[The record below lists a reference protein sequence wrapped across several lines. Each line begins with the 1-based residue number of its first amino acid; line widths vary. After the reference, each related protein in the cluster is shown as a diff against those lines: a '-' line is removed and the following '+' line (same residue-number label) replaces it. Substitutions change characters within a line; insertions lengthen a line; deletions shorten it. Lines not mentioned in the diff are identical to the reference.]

1 MKNNQPNIVYII
13 IDSLRYDR
21 LGVSGYQPALTPNL
35 DELALSGTNC
45 VQHFSTGCASQ
56 FSIPG
61 IFTSSLPFDYGGY
74 NAGILNRPHS
84 FVELLQKG
92 GYQTIGLTTCHWFSS
107 YYGVT
112 RGFDQYTHLID
123 IDPWLNQS
131 YIAQLGEPIQR
142 WMANMVSDTSISD
155 FLHSTYGSILEK
167 TLEYLDDLDRVGA
180 EERYPRREQRRREVI
195 AEQNLL
201 AKSPLLIADKLKV
214 LGADYRNAM
223 GIKLVNKKL
232 IDKFEKKK
240 TRMAWMN
247 RKVFLRAPRKAY
259 EAHTVNRHVQQHLAE
274 ERENPFFLFLHYFDL
289 HEAKF
294 LVPNLSFS
302 RLQGLPIDVIRTMK
316 GRPKGLGGRFYD
328 VGLSNI
334 DRRIGEL
341 CYCFEQ
347 NGLLEDTVFVIT
359 GDHGKESGFVR
370 GTGSDLSRKFTDDFL
385 QVPLIVKG
393 PGVRQETV
401 SSLMS
406 HLDVAPT
413 LLELA
418 GVENPKEFLGLP
430 LSRRRS
436 KSVDHLIFE
445 NAGRGRCDLNEKTL
459 YLGVRTEKVK
469 VVFEANKFSPVEREV
484 YDLQSD
490 SMETKNLIKTSD
502 LLTERFYCLDVIRKR
517 LDSLRANL
525 DGVSG
530 FKFDNKERQFAKE
543 SSVNGTEDLG
553 ERVGEPLVL
562 KELGVSPCL
571 HVGFAKTATS
581 TLQRSLF
588 DRHPEVHNLGVPY
601 RDGRMTQIRQSILT
615 AEEDQFD
622 AGECRK
628 LLDEMKLL
636 AIGSDKVLVL
646 SDELF
651 TYFKY
656 NSGRNRFRVADRLR
670 RVYGPC
676 KILFTIRHQLRL
688 IESYYIQTS
697 GTKAPNYLPFSKWLE
712 ARRGDYLP
720 LLKFSETLAYYTKIF
735 GSENITVFLFESLLE
750 DEENYIRKL
759 CSFVGIDGEKGIE
772 LVRNNRV
779 NERKSQR
786 MVKYASF
793 RFRFLPNHPIG
804 KILPKQIKSPIES
817 FIEGGPRATVEIPA
831 DWEKYLM
838 DFYRQDNQ
846 KLVNTYALPLE
857 QYGYPM

>member
-1 MKNNQPNIVYII
+1 MGRHQPNIVYII

-21 LGVSGYQPALTPNL
+21 LGISGYRPSLTPNL
-35 DELALSGTNC
+35 DKLALNGTNC

-74 NAGILNRPHS
+74 NSGILNRPHS
-84 FVELLQKG
+84 FVELLQKD

-131 YIAQLGEPIQR
+131 FIAQLNEPIQR
-142 WMANMVSDTSISD
+142 WTAGRVTDVFISN
-155 FLHSTYGSILEK
+155 FLRSTYGSILEK
-167 TLEYLDDLDRVGA
+167 TLEYIDDLDRIGA
-180 EERYPRREQRRREVI
+180 EQRYPSREQRRREVI
-195 AEQNLL
+195 EEQNLL
-201 AKSPLLIADKLKV
+201 AKNPLLIAEKLKV

-223 GIKLVNKKL
+223 GIISVDKKL
-232 IDKFEKKK
+232 IGKLEKKK
-240 TRMAWMN
+240 MRMAWMN
-247 RKVFLRAPRKAY
+247 RRVFLWAPRKAY
-259 EAHTVNRHVQQHLAE
+259 EAHTVNRHVQQDLAE
-274 ERENPFFLFLHYFDL
+274 GRENPFFLFLHYFDL

-316 GRPKGLGGRFYD
+316 GRPKGLGGRLYD
-328 VGLSNI
+328 LGLSNI

-341 CYCFEQ
+341 CYRFEK
-347 NGLLEDTVFVIT
+347 NSLLEDTVFVIT
-359 GDHGKESGFVR
+359 GDHGKESGFPR
-370 GTGSDLSRKFTDDFL
+370 GTGSDISRKFTDDFL
-385 QVPLIVKG
+385 QVPLIING
-393 PGVRQETV
+393 PGIGQETV

-406 HLDVAPT
+406 HLDVGPT

-418 GVENPKEFLGLP
+418 GIESPKEFLGLP
-430 LSRRRS
+430 LSCRRT
-436 KSVDHLIFE
+436 KSADHLIFE
-445 NAGRGRCDLNEKTL
+445 NAGRGRCDLEEKTL
-459 YLGVRTEKVK
+459 YLGVRTKKVK
-469 VVFEANKFSPVEREV
+469 VVFEANNFSPVEREV

-490 SMETKNLIKTSD
+490 PMEIKNLVKTSN
-502 LLTERFYCLDVIRKR
+502 LLVERDNCLDIVRKR
-517 LDSLRANL
+517 LEFLRVGL
-525 DGVSG
+525 DVPPVHE
-530 FKFDNKERQFAKE
+530 FDNNEGQFAKK
-543 SSVNGTEDLG
+543 SSTNGAENLG
-553 ERVGEPLVL
+553 GRIEEPSVVL
-562 KELGVSPCL
+562 DPSTAPCL

-588 DRHPEVHNLGVPY
+588 DRHPEVYNLGVPY
-601 RDGRMTQIRQSILT
+601 SDDRMTRIRTSILT
-615 AEEDQFD
+615 DDDEQFD
-622 AGECRK
+622 VEECRK

-636 AIGSDKVLVL
+636 SYGSGKVLVL

-656 NSGRNRFRVADRLR
+656 NSGKNRFRVADRLR

-676 KILFTIRHQLRL
+676 KVIFTIRHQLRL

-712 ARRGDYLP
+712 VRKSDYLP
-720 LLKFSETLAYYTKIF
+720 LLKFSETLAYYSEIF
-735 GSENITVFLFESLLE
+735 GSEKITVFLFESLVE
-750 DEENYIRKL
+750 DEESYIRKI
-759 CSFVGIDGEKGIE
+759 CSFVGVDGVKGIE

-786 MVKYASF
+786 MINYAAF
-793 RFRFLPNHPIG
+793 RFRFLPNHPFG
-804 KILPKQIKSPIES
+804 KILPKTIRSPIES
-817 FIEGGPRATVEIPA
+817 FIESGRRAVVKIPV
-831 DWEKYLM
+831 DWERYLI

-846 KLVNTYALPLE
+846 KLAKTYALPLE
-857 QYGYPM
+857 QYDYPM